1 MFFTHAEV
9 AAAAAAA
16 AAAVGGAAHW
26 AHESRMFSGRNGL
39 TF

>member
-9 AAAAAAA
+9 AAAAA